1 MTIIVNA
8 PRTVYEF
15 TNPPS
20 LIFCPHSIQKLNELS
35 IFANYGT
42 VLGSHL
48 SKMDIWE
55 RQNEI
60 VCSPWNW
67 AAVMSK
73 GNAALM
79 EGGVEAQ
86 YLDMG
91 RCVD

>member
-1 MTIIVNA
+1 
-8 PRTVYEF
+8 
-15 TNPPS
+15 
-20 LIFCPHSIQKLNELS
+20 
-35 IFANYGT
+35 
-42 VLGSHL
+42 
-48 SKMDIWE
+48 MDIWE

-91 RCVD
+91 RYVA